1 MNLSK
6 NFTLVE
12 LISSETALRRGIDNN
27 PPTAAINQLKILV
40 ENVLQPLRDRYGKP
54 INVTSGYRSPRLNKA
69 IGGSSTSQHCFGQA
83 VDFTVPK
90 EDYKEVFEIIKGIE
104 FDQAIWEFGNDHAP
118 QWIHVSYNAQNNR
131 KQVLRAFKNS
141 FGQTRYKPI

>member
-90 EDYKEVFEIIKGIE
+90 EDYKEVFEILKSME
-104 FDQAIWEFGNDHAP
+104 FDQLIWEFGNDHAP
-118 QWIHVSYNAQNNR
+118 QWIHVSYNAQKNR
-131 KQVLRAFKNS
+131 KEVLRAFKNS
-141 FGQTRYKPI
+141 FGQTRYKAI

>member
-40 ENVLQPLRDRYGKP
+40 ENVLQPLRDRYCKP

-69 IGGSSTSQHCFGQA
+69 IGGSSNSQHCFGQA

-90 EDYKEVFEIIKGIE
+90 EDYKEVFEIIKGME
-104 FDQAIWEFGNDHAP
+104 FDQLIWEFGNDHAP
-118 QWIHVSYNAQNNR
+118 QWIHVSFNAQNNR